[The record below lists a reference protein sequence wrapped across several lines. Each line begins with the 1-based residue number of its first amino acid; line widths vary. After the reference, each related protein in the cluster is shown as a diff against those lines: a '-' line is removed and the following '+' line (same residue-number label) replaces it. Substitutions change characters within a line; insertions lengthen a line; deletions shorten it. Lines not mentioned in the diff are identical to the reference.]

1 MAAPPRHEALAVC
14 APGLEALVVAEL
26 AALGIRSGRPAGGA
40 VPFRASTRQ
49 LYAANLWLRC
59 AERVQVRVATF
70 AARTFAE
77 LELGAGRVAWDR
89 FVVAGQPAVVRA
101 SSTGSRLV
109 HTGAIAER
117 VLDATGATE
126 PDDHHRSDGD
136 GDRDPGDDPL
146 GRHPV
151 VRVRIVRDQAT
162 VSIDASGA
170 PLHRRGWRLATGKAP
185 LRETVAAAAL
195 AAVGWDGTTPLIDPF
210 CGAGTIAIEAALI
223 ARHLPPS
230 QGRSFGFQHWPSFE
244 PGTWASVRGEAA
256 GRALERSPVAI
267 VAADRDAGA
276 VQATTAN
283 AERAGVAGDVEV
295 RRASISDLQAPAVDG
310 PASPG
315 WIITNPPWGQ
325 RVKGAGD
332 LRDLYARLGA
342 VAADRLR
349 GWAVALV
356 LPATPDAQR
365 LVAATG
371 LPLGPVVTTASAG
384 TPLAVLS
391 TRKPTTA

>member
-1 MAAPPRHEALAVC
+1 VPAPPRHEALAVC

-70 AARTFAE
+70 GARTFAD
-77 LELGAGRVAWDR
+77 LERGASRVDWGR

-101 SSTGSRLV
+101 SSSASRLV
-109 HTGAIAER
+109 HTGAVAER
-117 VLDATGATE
+117 ILAAAGTVE
-126 PDDHHRSDGD
+126 PDDRHMSGSDD
-136 GDRDPGDDPL
+136 DDPL

-151 VRVRIVRDQAT
+151 VRVRLVRDQAT

-170 PLHRRGWRLATGKAP
+170 PLHRRGWRLAAGKAP

-223 ARHLPPS
+223 ARRLPPG

-244 PGTWASVRGEAA
+244 PGTWASVRGEAT

-267 VAADRDAGA
+267 IAADRDAGA

-283 AERAGVAGDVEV
+283 AERAGVAGDLDAH
-295 RRASISDLQAPAVDG
+295 RASISDLQAPVGTTTAG
-310 PASPG
+310 AG
-315 WIITNPPWGQ
+315 WLVTNPPWGQ

-332 LRDLYARLGA
+332 LRDLYARLGS

-356 LPATPDAQR
+356 LPATPDAQP

-371 LPLGPVVTTASAG
+371 LPLGPVLTTASAG

-391 TRKPTTA
+391 TRRPPPAT

>member
-26 AALGIRSGRPAGGA
+26 AGLGIRSGRPAGGA

-59 AERVQVRVATF
+59 ADRVQVRVATF
-70 AARTFAE
+70 DARTFGD
-77 LELGAGRVAWDR
+77 LERGASRVDWGR

-101 SSTGSRLV
+101 SSSGSRLV

-117 VLDATGATE
+117 VLEATGAVE
-126 PDDHHRSDGD
+126 PDDT
-136 GDRDPGDDPL
+136 DPL

-151 VRVRIVRDQAT
+151 VRVRVLRDVAT

-170 PLHRRGWRLATGKAP
+170 PLHRRGWRLAASKAP

-210 CGAGTIAIEAALI
+210 CGAGTIAIEAALL
-223 ARHLPPS
+223 ARRLPP
-230 QGRSFGFQHWPSFE
+230 GRGRTLGFQLWPSFE

-256 GRALERSPVAI
+256 SRALERSPVAI
-267 VAADRDAGA
+267 VACDRDAGA

-283 AERAGVAGDVEV
+283 AERAGVAGDLDV
-295 RRASISDLQAPAVDG
+295 RRASISELQAPQGSSAAG
-310 PASPG
+310 AG
-315 WIITNPPWGQ
+315 WLVTNPPWGQ

-332 LRDLYARLGA
+332 LRDLYARLGS

-356 LPATPDAQR
+356 LSATPDAQR

-371 LPLGPVVTTASAG
+371 LPLGPVLTTASAG

-391 TRKPTTA
+391 TRRPPPAT